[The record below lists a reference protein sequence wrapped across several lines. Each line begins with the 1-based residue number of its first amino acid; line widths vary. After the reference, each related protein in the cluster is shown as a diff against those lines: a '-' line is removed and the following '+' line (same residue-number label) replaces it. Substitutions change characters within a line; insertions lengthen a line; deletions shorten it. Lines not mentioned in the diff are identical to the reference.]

1 MLLYYGLILVTFV
14 LAAPDKW
21 PAPDEKEKD
30 RIYRLFVEELVSLTP
45 GKGKYPASF
54 TMGSKDKTAPDTE
67 KPAVEITFKHD
78 FAMSKFEVTQ
88 ELYVALIGSNPAR
101 WKGPRNSVEMV
112 SWHEVQEFCKLLTA
126 ELRKRKLIKENEV
139 IRLPSEAEWEY
150 ACRAG
155 TTTRWAFGDDLKD
168 LADYC
173 WYAVN
178 APGNDPP
185 VGKKKPNAWGFHE
198 MHGYVW
204 EWTADVWNPT
214 HADADPAGK
223 ARSGDSKERVVR
235 GGGFNSPAEQTQS
248 AARAGKP
255 ADTRNDAIGFRC
267 VKAAVKE

>member
-88 ELYVALIGSNPAR
+88 ELYVALIGSNPVLEGATELRRDGELAR
-101 WKGPRNSVEMV
+101 M
-112 SWHEVQEFCKLLTA
+112 QEFCKLLTA

-150 ACRAG
+150 ACRG
-155 TTTRWAFGDDLKD
+155 HD
-168 LADYC
+168 
-173 WYAVN
+173 N
-178 APGNDPP
+178 ALGL
-185 VGKKKPNAWGFHE
+185 
-198 MHGYVW
+198 
-204 EWTADVWNPT
+204 
-214 HADADPAGK
+214 
-223 ARSGDSKERVVR
+223 RR
-235 GGGFNSPAEQTQS
+235 
-248 AARAGKP
+248 
-255 ADTRNDAIGFRC
+255 
-267 VKAAVKE
+267 